1 MNRILIP
8 ALAFII
14 SFANKATALTRYW
27 VGTTGNYG
35 VAANWNTLPDG
46 SGTPGVPF
54 NTDDIVI
61 DRNATIT
68 IDAAYSPSSLWIV
81 NNAVVNFTTS
91 GIAKTYTI
99 GGGVVSP
106 AFKINAGC
114 TLNILGTS
122 AITIVMFSGTA
133 EIFGTLDFSGSG
145 AKMDYFSGGV
155 TRIKNGGVIRY
166 GGLSSNGTGTVA
178 TLFAEAG
185 STYEIYKNA
194 GLFPTGTYDP
204 NSLLLNSGAIDIP
217 AALTMGTS
225 TGSYGNYEFNSPG
238 YSGTTIGIN
247 NNCTVHDFSI
257 SNTGTGIWTLSTNG
271 STTYYTMTVNGNLHT
286 APGTILSINN
296 FAANTL
302 GAKLLIKGNFINNGL
317 ITETNNNTWSLIE
330 LGGSSSSTFSTVENG
345 ITNDVSLKIN
355 KSSNASVMALS
366 DITLPNSISAFLT
379 ISNGNLDML
388 TNNKT
393 LFVQNPI
400 HAAVLGGYASSHII
414 GKLKRRSNE
423 ASCCYDFPVSNN
435 ATQMA
440 KVSIWTSSTD
450 ETEWTVDF
458 LPVNPNAFN
467 GLTPG
472 SIDKV
477 TNYAWNITRSG
488 VTPSDAD
495 FLFVYYDGLTQPL
508 LELPAQAKV
517 VQWNGSLW
525 NSLGGSNTLGY
536 IKSTLGS
543 TGATAPGDPITS
555 FGNFALGGVIG
566 VIPINIEYL
575 KGGKSN
581 NNHILSWKVNCTSS
595 RNITL
600 ELERSGDGR
609 KFNNIYSITA
619 DYVRCLEPFERIDN
633 DPLPGINYY
642 RLKVTDM
649 DGKTSYSNTI
659 AILNKKTGLEVLSLS
674 PNPVTAD
681 NNIILNIASAQDDK
695 VEIVVSDVN
704 GKIVFLQHNV
714 AIIPGSNQ
722 LPIELPNLAAGNYH
736 LTVITSKKNKTTLQ
750 FVKK

>member
-1 MNRILIP
+1 MKNLLALLLVFFLIHSLH
-8 ALAFII
+8 AET
-14 SFANKATALTRYW
+14 KYW

-35 VAANWNTLPDG
+35 VASNWNTLPDG
-46 SGTPGVPF
+46 SGSPGVPF
-54 NTDDIVI
+54 NTDDVVI

-81 NNAVVNFTTS
+81 NNAVVSFTTS

-114 TLNILGTS
+114 TFNVLGTS

-133 EIFGTLDFSGSG
+133 EISGTLDFSGNG
-145 AKMDYFSGGV
+145 AKMDYSSGGV
-155 TRIKNGGVIRY
+155 TRIKTGGIIRY
-166 GGLSSNGTGTVA
+166 GGLSSNGTGTLA

-225 TGSYGNYEFNSPG
+225 IGSYGNYEFNSPG
-238 YSGTTIGIN
+238 YSAATIGIN
-247 NNCTVHDFSI
+247 NNCTIHNLSI
-257 SNTGTGIWTLSTNG
+257 SNTGTGIWILSTNG
-271 STTYYTMTVNGNLHT
+271 STTYYTMTVNGNLYT

-296 FAANTL
+296 SAANTL
-302 GAKLLIKGNFINNGL
+302 GAALSVKGNVLNNGL
-317 ITETNNNTWSLIE
+317 ITETNSNTWSLLE
-330 LGGSSSSTFSTVENG
+330 LSGSSSSTFSTVENG
-345 ITNDVSLKIN
+345 ITNDISLKIN
-355 KSSNASVMALS
+355 KSSNASVVALS
-366 DITLPNSISAFLT
+366 DITLPNSIPARLT
-379 ISNGNLDML
+379 LSNGNLDML

-393 LFVQNPI
+393 LFVQNPT

-414 GKLKRRSNE
+414 GKLKRRSND
-423 ASCCYDFPVSNN
+423 ATCCYDFPVSNN

-440 KVSIWTSSTD
+440 KVSIWTSSTN
-450 ETEWTVDF
+450 ETDWTVDF

-467 GLTPG
+467 GLIPG

-488 VTPSDAD
+488 VTPSNAD
-495 FLFVYYDGLTQPL
+495 FLLFYYDNLTQSQ

-517 VQWNGSLW
+517 LQWNGTLW

-543 TGATAPGDPITS
+543 TGAIAPGDPISS
-555 FGNFALGGVIG
+555 FGNFALGGVLG

-575 KGGKSN
+575 RGGKSN
-581 NNHILSWKVNCTSS
+581 NNHIISWKVNCTDS
-595 RNITL
+595 RSITL
-600 ELERSGDGR
+600 ELERSADGR
-609 KFNNIYSITA
+609 KFNRIYSITA
-619 DYVRCLEPFERIDN
+619 DYVRCREPFERIDN
-633 DPLPGINYY
+633 EPLPGVNYY
-642 RLKVTDM
+642 RLKVIDV
-649 DGKTSYSNTI
+649 DGKVSYSNTI
-659 AILNKKTGLEVLSLS
+659 AILNKKKGLEILSVS

-681 NNIILNIASAQDDK
+681 NNIILNIASAQDDQ
-695 VEIVVSDVN
+695 VEIMISDIN
-704 GKIVFLQHNV
+704 GKIVFIQHNV
-714 AIIPGSNQ
+714 AIFPGSNQ
-722 LPIELPNLAAGNYH
+722 LPITLPNLSAGNYH
-736 LTVITSKKNKTTLQ
+736 LTVITSEKNKTTLQ
-750 FVKK
+750 LIKK